1 MAKRWRVLGR
11 GWRVK
16 READREGGRQHA
28 AGSKQVDVNSNTVS
42 NGEVMQSKP
51 ATN

>member
-1 MAKRWRVLGR
+1 MACA
-11 GWRVK
+11 GWGGGGGEEE
-16 READREGGRQHA
+16 REEGRQHA
-28 AGSKQVDVNSNTVS
+28 AGSKQVDVNTNTVS